1 MEHAEARELLD
12 LAAVEPAGFERL
24 AAGDTVESAALAA
37 HLAGCPD
44 CTAEMARLHRASAVI
59 REVVRQAPPADLR
72 DRTLAFVAAV
82 GRDRTALAAAPATTP
97 ATTTTAPASS
107 RVAVAGARR
116 FAGGGRLGL
125 LAASIAAAIVVGVIG
140 ANLLATRSADQ
151 DRQSREIAALSKVA
165 TWALRIDGEP
175 DARHVDLAAT
185 AGTSAARGTLVFS
198 PHTHEL
204 VVVAQGLPEPAA
216 GMQYRCWIEVE
227 GSRRRIGQMYFGG
240 DVSYWVGGVELL
252 SSAGPGSRFG
262 VSLAPIDGDSV
273 GGEPVLVGAL

>member
-1 MEHAEARELLD
+1 MEHVEARELLD
-12 LAAVEPAGFERL
+12 LAAVEPGGFERL
-24 AAGDTVESAALAA
+24 AAGDTAESAALAA

-82 GRDRTALAAAPATTP
+82 GRDRTALAAAPATS
-97 ATTTTAPASS
+97 TTAPAPS
-107 RVAVAGARR
+107 RLAVAPARR
-116 FAGGGRLGL
+116 LAGGGRLGL

-140 ANLLATRSADQ
+140 ANLLATRSAEQ
-151 DRQSREIAALSKVA
+151 DRQAREIAALSKVA

-185 AGTSAARGTLVFS
+185 AGTTAATGTLVFS
-198 PHTHEL
+198 PRTNEL
-204 VVVAQGLPEPAA
+204 VVLAQGLPEPAA
-216 GMQYRCWIEVE
+216 GMQYRCWIEVD

-273 GGEPVLVGAL
+273 AGEPVLVGAL